1 MYVSALELA
10 YHSFLTDVSI
20 LMKSPI
26 FPSVL
31 LVVFTPVILK
41 YLSYNV
47 STSLSVGLFLLSVFL
62 LDSECQKSC
71 AKNDRSS

>member
-1 MYVSALELA
+1 MYVSTLERA
-10 YHSFLTDVSI
+10 YHSSLTDVSI
-20 LMKSPI
+20 LMKSSM

-31 LVVFTPVILK
+31 LVLFTPVILK
-41 YLSYNV
+41 CLSYNV
-47 STSLSVGLFLLSVFL
+47 STSLSVGLLLLSVFL